1 MTDPFTFNP
10 NLIRRESCTD
20 SHGHRWIRIW
30 YAQPMPGGGKLG
42 KLIKPNDSLADRM
55 AQRQL
60 EATFRHHVAGL
71 SAHQRMALA
80 ALKIDPKN
88 TAA

>member
-10 NLIRRESCTD
+10 ALVRRESYTD

-30 YAQPMPGGGKLG
+30 YAQPMPDGGKIG
-42 KLIKPNDSLADRM
+42 TMIQPNDDLADHM

-60 EATFRHHVAGL
+60 EATFRHHVDGL
-71 SAHQRMALA
+71 SAHARMAWMA
-80 ALKIDPKN
+80 AAQAEVAP
-88 TAA
+88 